1 MMNELD
7 QVLRDVLLSHEFITF
22 QITSMLGAL
31 VAFHLVKMIVGTLI
45 DAVFDSLIWLLK
57 RVKRMTK
64 KRLA

>member
-7 QVLRDVLLSHEFITF
+7 QVLREVLVSNEFIAF

-31 VAFHLVKMIVGTLI
+31 VVFHVIKMIVVMLI
-45 DAVFDSLIWLLK
+45 DVVFDSAIWLLK
-57 RVKRMTK
+57 RVKRVTK